1 MGFTLYT
8 PEMQVLNF
16 PVGVKP
22 LDFLASSVGKE
33 RIEETIDG
41 IPGTIDYGFNYSTR
55 EVKLTFW
62 LTHFH
67 GEHDYHLMKAE
78 LNNLLDKTEFM
89 YISTDAL
96 PSRMLKITVDEAY
109 IPERILYSNASQ
121 LEVQARISGIP
132 FWRTKYTT
140 QNLQI
145 DGYSSFVEKYGTA
158 DGIHIDYANY
168 THTTST
174 FSIYNAGNVTID
186 PRNMMLDIRLYRL
199 ATTGAFKLKNLTTN
213 EEFRYTGTLTG
224 NTLDLNGVKALVGL
238 SQNRLRDTNRK
249 FISLVPGE
257 NKIQISGGTVEN
269 IQFDFPF
276 YYK

>member
-16 PVGVKP
+16 PVGIKP
-22 LDFLASSVGKE
+22 LDLLASSVGKE

-121 LEVQARISGIP
+121 LEITARISGLP

-140 QNLQI
+140 QDI
-145 DGYSSFVEKYGTA
+145 ETSGYSSIAEKYGTA
-158 DGIHIDYANY
+158 DSIHIDHTKY
-168 THTTST
+168 THTANEFT
-174 FSIYNAGNVTID
+174 IYNAGNVTID
-186 PRNMMLDIRLYRL
+186 PRNMMLNIRLYRL
-199 ATTGAFKLKNLTTN
+199 VTQGEFKLKNLTTG
-213 EEFRYTGTLTG
+213 EEFQYKGVLTG
-224 NTLDLNGVKALVGL
+224 NTVDLNGIKVLIGL
-238 SQNRLRDTNRK
+238 AQNRLRDTNRE

-257 NKIQISGGTVEN
+257 NKITISGGTVEN